1 MLNELLK
8 RIKNGELLS
17 LKLFNNLDE
26 DTVLDIRDEPE
37 FENEWLRVS
46 DILDTMKVDSKNDEL
61 IYEIRKHSFINV
73 YNITKSDE
81 LSAYISDDFE
91 LISKAIVLGYNDKWL
106 NSLTLSYANF
116 KFPYILSELTNLSI
130 DEVTN
135 KLIKPEAVQKND

>member
-1 MLNELLK
+1 MK
-8 RIKNGELLS
+8 KIKNGELLS

-26 DTVLDIRDEPE
+26 DIVLDMRDRSE
-37 FENEWLRVS
+37 FEDEWLRVS
-46 DILDTMKVDSKNDEL
+46 NILDEIKVDSKNDEL

-106 NSLTLSYANF
+106 NSLILSYADF
-116 KFPYILSELTNLSI
+116 KFPYIISELTNLSI
-130 DEVTN
+130 NEVTN
-135 KLIKPEAVQKND
+135 KLVY

>member
-1 MLNELLK
+1 MLNKLLK
-8 RIKNGELLS
+8 KIKNGELLS

-26 DTVLDIRDEPE
+26 DIVLDMRDRSE
-37 FENEWLRVS
+37 FEDEWLRVS
-46 DILDTMKVDSKNDEL
+46 NILDEIKVDSKNDEL

-106 NSLTLSYANF
+106 NSLILSYADF
-116 KFPYILSELTNLSI
+116 KFPYIISELTNLSI
-130 DEVTN
+130 NEVTN
-135 KLIKPEAVQKND
+135 KLVY

>member
-8 RIKNGELLS
+8 RIKTGELLQP
-17 LKLFNNLDE
+17 KLFNNLDE
-26 DTVLDIRDEPE
+26 DTVLDFRDEPE
-37 FENEWLRVS
+37 FENEWLRIS

-73 YNITKSDE
+73 YNTTKSDE

-106 NSLTLSYANF
+106 NSLILSYANF

-135 KLIKPEAVQKND
+135 KLITPEAAQKND

>member
-1 MLNELLK
+1 MLNKLLK
-8 RIKNGELLS
+8 KIKNGELLS

-26 DTVLDIRDEPE
+26 DIVLDMRDRSE
-37 FENEWLRVS
+37 FEDEWLRVS
-46 DILDTMKVDSKNDEL
+46 NILDEIKVDSKNDEL

-106 NSLTLSYANF
+106 NSLILSYADF
-116 KFPYILSELTNLSI
+116 KFPYIISELTNLSI
-130 DEVTN
+130 NEVTR
-135 KLIKPEAVQKND
+135 AC